1 MAMEKI
7 LLNSANVLSY
17 EEQLAILE
25 KSCCK
30 EDFDFSKL
38 KCHLALLADTIK
50 LAIPSVKKI
59 TSIRTICDAMNA
71 QSVYKSMLPE
81 VHKLLRLI

>member
-1 MAMEKI
+1 MLGELNNRFDQQSLLSSVMALENI

-25 KSCCK
+25 KSCYK

-38 KCHLALLADTIK
+38 KYHLALLADMIK

-59 TSIRTICDAMNA
+59 TSIRTICDAM
-71 QSVYKSMLPE
+71 ST
-81 VHKLLRLI
+81 